1 MGQQSAQLMIL
12 RMSKKKSYE
21 AQIEELESIIDE
33 IENEEIAV
41 DVLAEKVK
49 RAAELIRNCQQVL
62 KNTESEVSSI
72 LKDLNKQ

>member
-1 MGQQSAQLMIL
+1 
-12 RMSKKKSYE
+12 MSKKKSYE
-21 AQIEELESIIDE
+21 AQIEELESIINE

-72 LKDLNKQ
+72 LKDLNKS